1 MAHNHD
7 HEHRNSNIKVAFFL
21 NVTFTVIE
29 IISGILFNSMAIL
42 SDALHDLGDSFS
54 LGLAWWM
61 QEFSK
66 KESNELY
73 SYGYRRYSLLSALIN
88 ALILVAGSVVIIY
101 NAVPR
106 IFNPEATNAQ
116 GMIGIAILGIIVN
129 GVAVFKSSG
138 GKALNEQVISWH
150 LLEDV
155 FGWSAVLVVGIIMY
169 FKEWYIL
176 DPLISIIITL
186 FILYNILKKLKE
198 TLLVFLQTVPEEIDL
213 DQLIDSFLAIEQVI
227 DTHHTHIWSLDS
239 EYHVLTT
246 HLVVHKNTTVE
257 EFLKI
262 KLKVKKLCQRFN
274 IEHLTIQVDYEDE
287 SCDYQ
292 LDDSE
297 VK

>member
-1 MAHNHD
+1 MAHNH
-7 HEHRNSNIKVAFFL
+7 EHKHSNIKIAFFL
-21 NVTFTVIE
+21 NFIFTIIE

-88 ALILVAGSVVIIY
+88 ALVLVAGSVIIIY
-101 NAVPR
+101 NAIPR

-116 GMIGIAILGIIVN
+116 GMIGIAILGIVVN
-129 GVAVFKSSG
+129 GIAVLKSRG
-138 GKALNEQVISWH
+138 GRALNEQVISWH

-155 FGWSAVLVVGIIMY
+155 FGWAAVLIVGIIMY

-176 DPLISIIITL
+176 DPLISIFITV
-186 FILYNILKKLKE
+186 FILYNILKKLSASV
-198 TLLVFLQTVPEEIDL
+198 LVFLQTVPKEIDL
-213 DQLIDSFLAIEQVI
+213 ENIINSFLTIEHVI
-227 DTHHTHIWSLDS
+227 DIHHTHIWSLDS

-246 HLVVHKNTTVE
+246 HIVVEDDTPIEAYN
-257 EFLKI
+257 FI
-262 KLKVKKLCQRFN
+262 KAKVREACKKYN
-274 IEHLTIQVDYEDE
+274 IEHLTIQIDHENDL
-287 SCDYQ
+287 CDY
-292 LDDSE
+292 D
-297 VK
+297 

>member
-1 MAHNHD
+1 MAHD
-7 HEHRNSNIKVAFFL
+7 HEHKHSNIKVAFLL
-21 NVTFTVIE
+21 NITFTIIE

-61 QEFSK
+61 QEFSE

-88 ALILVAGSVVIIY
+88 ALVLVAGSVIIIY
-101 NAVPR
+101 NAIPR
-106 IFNPEATNAQ
+106 IFSPEQTNAQ
-116 GMIGIAILGIIVN
+116 GMIGIAVLGIFVN
-129 GVAVFKSSG
+129 GVAVVKSRG

-155 FGWSAVLVVGIIMY
+155 FGWSAVLAVAIIMY

-176 DPLISIIITL
+176 DPLISIAITL
-186 FILYNILKKLKE
+186 FILYNILKKLKD
-198 TLLVFLQTVPEEIDL
+198 TVLVFLQTVPKEIDL
-213 DQLIDSFLAIEQVI
+213 DMLNSSFLSIDKVI

-246 HLVVHKNTTVE
+246 HLVVE
-257 EFLKI
+257 EDTSLKEYNQI
-262 KLKVKKLCQRFN
+262 KSDVLEACKQFN
-274 IEHLTIQVDYEDE
+274 IEHITIQIDHENEHCKYD
-287 SCDYQ
+287 
-292 LDDSE
+292 
-297 VK
+297 

>member
-1 MAHNHD
+1 MAHNHEHG
-7 HEHRNSNIKVAFFL
+7 HEHSNIKVAFFL
-21 NVTFTVIE
+21 NLTFTIIE

-66 KESNELY
+66 KKNNELY

-88 ALILVAGSVVIIY
+88 ALVLVAGSVIIIY
-101 NAVPR
+101 NAIPR
-106 IFNPEATNAQ
+106 IFSPEQTNAQ

-129 GVAVFKSSG
+129 GVAVLKSKG

-155 FGWSAVLVVGIIMY
+155 FGWIAVFIVGVIMY

-176 DPLISIIITL
+176 DPLISVFITL
-186 FILYNILKKLKE
+186 FILYNILKKLKD
-198 TLLVFLQTVPEEIDL
+198 TVLVFLQTVPKEMDL
-213 DQLIDSFLAIEQVI
+213 DKIINSFLAIDQVI

-246 HLVVHKNTTVE
+246 HLVVKENTTLE
-257 EFLKI
+257 EYNLIKSKI
-262 KLKVKKLCQRFN
+262 REACKTFN
-274 IEHLTIQVDYEDE
+274 IEHLTIQIDHKNDL
-287 SCDYQ
+287 CDY
-292 LDDSE
+292 D
-297 VK
+297 